1 MLPRAVRSL
10 DDRSLLANG
19 LFPLPGVRPRARRP
33 PDRLRPD
40 RRAGRPTA
48 GFISGYEGSPLGG
61 YDLELSRS
69 QRLLDALG
77 IVFRPGVNEELAATA
92 VQGSQLASASP
103 DKTVDGVIGIWY
115 GKSPGLDRA
124 TDALRHSNLMGTH
137 ASGGALALVGD
148 DPAAKSSTV
157 PGASELLLADLGMP
171 TLYPADPQGGPALRP
186 HPVPMFRARGLGLAP
201 IPLWPWR
208 RIAGCSSLR

>member
-1 MLPRAVRSL
+1 MAVRSL
-10 DDRSLLANG
+10 DDRYLLENG
-19 LFPLPGVRPRARRP
+19 LVHLTGVQALARLPLDLLRA
-33 PDRLRPD
+33 D
-40 RRAGRPTA
+40 RRAGRATA

-137 ASGGALALVGD
+137 ASGGAPAPVGD
-148 DPAAKSSTV
+148 DPAAQTSTL
-157 PGASELLLADLGMP
+157 PGASEPLPPHLGNP
-171 TLYPADPQGGPALRP
+171 PLFPAAPHEAPHLRRHAGPLSPR
-186 HPVPMFRARGLGLAP
+186 RGRWVGM
-201 IPLWPWR
+201 
-208 RIAGCSSLR
+208 